1 MVSFSAPVT
10 RGIDSASAANT
21 AATAAS
27 NKAVSEQPGM
37 AGAAKVAATAAVGD
51 NIAISTLAMR
61 LSRAESA
68 TGERLQGMPHAQL
81 QEQLNADIRKVFYE
95 LTPDNKASA
104 AKQLP
109 EPADEAAVR
118 SARAATDFVAGRGA
132 NPFAGL
138 SREQLSTIAHDDSGT
153 FTINERRAAQSQA
166 YDEEQVWRRKV
177 VAEAMHEYNTTGKMT
192 KFFSAVLEHFEG
204 LPKLEQATYP
214 ENYASDLQAKIDL
227 DFNYFNHSAGDA
239 GPTPGSLADISG
251 RTLSGQ
257 SNPLFDLLEQ
267 LNRQMQEH
275 LRDKADTPV
284 NAPEADS

>member
-1 MVSFSAPVT
+1 MVN
-10 RGIDSASAANT
+10 ISAAT
-21 AATAAS
+21 ARGVESGKPGAATGAAATAAAS
-27 NKAVSEQPGM
+27 KAGSADNVR
-37 AGAAKVAATAAVGD
+37 VAATAPVGE

-68 TGERLQGMPHAQL
+68 TTERLQGMPHAQL

-95 LTPDNKASA
+95 LTPENKASA

-109 EPADEAAVR
+109 EPANEAAMR
-118 SARAATDFVAGRGA
+118 SAKVATDFVAGRGA

-153 FTINERRAAQSQA
+153 FTINERRAAESQA
-166 YDEEQVWRRKV
+166 ADEEQVWRRKV
-177 VAEAMHEYNTTGKMT
+177 VAEAMHEYNTSGKMT
-192 KFFSAVLEHFEG
+192 KFFSSVLEHFEG
-204 LPKLEQATYP
+204 LPKLEQAAYP

-275 LRDKADTPV
+275 LRDKAAEPVDTQ
-284 NAPEADS
+284 AAQS